1 AGCASVIAMLAS
13 SPQVNDVGRTR
24 PAISDRNH
32 RPLGLPCAAEIH
44 ELRVIGPVSG
54 EASEVDSV
62 SPMNVPTRA
71 LPGLIGRKYHRLGM
85 CAAVCCM
92 LTARLAVR
100 ARQAGC
106 CAHSAE

>member
-1 AGCASVIAMLAS
+1 MLAN
-13 SPQVNDVGRTR
+13 SPQVNDWGRTR
-24 PAISDRNH
+24 PAIVDSNH
-32 RPLGLPCAAEIH
+32 RPLGSPCAAEIH
-44 ELRVIGPVSG
+44 ESRVIGPDSG
-54 EASEVDSV
+54 ETAAVASV
-62 SPMNVPTRA
+62 SPRNVPTRT

-92 LTARLAVR
+92 LAARLPVR

>member
-1 AGCASVIAMLAS
+1 MLAN
-13 SPQVNDVGRTR
+13 SPQVNDVGRMS
-24 PAISDRNH
+24 PAISDSSQK
-32 RPLGLPCAAEIH
+32 PLGSPCAAEIH

-62 SPMNVPTRA
+62 NPRNVPTST

-85 CAAVCCM
+85 WAAVCCT
-92 LTARLAVR
+92 LAARLVVR

-106 CAHSAE
+106 WAHRAE